1 MSEYASYNI
10 KKLEFWNNSSYLDFD
25 FAGYLFTNNDLEIK
39 SNVKYDDEDED
50 EIPHD
55 EYKYKTTVK
64 KAIERLDAIGITE
77 KSVENEFNQKI
88 LDCMDYEGLLEHLN
102 IPIEDWDAK
111 RIERTKKYVTFLKW
125 KNALKKFI
133 HFELEHG
140 NISSS
145 TDVSSF
151 FRKENE
157 CEKII
162 YYSKNNYLDEFAGYY
177 GIYWNHIDPIKVVRI
192 ILSCCP
198 LDEIIELDVTRLIG
212 YSYNSIKELM
222 INDPTP
228 KNIILVEGTSDKWI
242 LEFALKMIYPH
253 LENLF
258 YFMDFE
264 WANGA
269 KRPGGVDNIAN
280 NMKAFIAS
288 RLKANFI
295 ALFDNDTIG
304 VQKKRQLENEIKTI
318 PNNVRI
324 MNYPIISETKSYP
337 TLAPNGKI
345 VDDDINCRACSIE
358 LYLPDDIIKDENGV
372 LYPIIWTS
380 LIDYKINGQ
389 PFKSYQG
396 VIDGKVNIKK
406 NISTYITNV
415 QNKKINFELSK
426 WEKMK
431 KLLDSMINSFK

>member
-1 MSEYASYNI
+1 
-10 KKLEFWNNSSYLDFD
+10 
-25 FAGYLFTNNDLEIK
+25 
-39 SNVKYDDEDED
+39 
-50 EIPHD
+50 
-55 EYKYKTTVK
+55 
-64 KAIERLDAIGITE
+64 
-77 KSVENEFNQKI
+77 
-88 LDCMDYEGLLEHLN
+88 
-102 IPIEDWDAK
+102 
-111 RIERTKKYVTFLKW
+111 
-125 KNALKKFI
+125 
-133 HFELEHG
+133 
-140 NISSS
+140 
-145 TDVSSF
+145 
-151 FRKENE
+151 
-157 CEKII
+157 
-162 YYSKNNYLDEFAGYY
+162 
-177 GIYWNHIDPIKVVRI
+177 
-192 ILSCCP
+192 
-198 LDEIIELDVTRLIG
+198 
-212 YSYNSIKELM
+212 M

-264 WANGA
+264 WGNGA

-396 VIDGKVNIKK
+396 VIDGKNNIKK